1 MHNVRTIAQPFL
13 LDRPNKKNTSKEFTA
28 ENKIK
33 WWRGGFVSAPAVVST
48 VFTKIQN

>member
-13 LDRPNKKNTSKEFTA
+13 RGRRKKFKNTFTA

-33 WWRGGFVSAPAVVST
+33 WWRGGFVSAST
-48 VFTKIQN
+48 VVTAVFEKIKNK